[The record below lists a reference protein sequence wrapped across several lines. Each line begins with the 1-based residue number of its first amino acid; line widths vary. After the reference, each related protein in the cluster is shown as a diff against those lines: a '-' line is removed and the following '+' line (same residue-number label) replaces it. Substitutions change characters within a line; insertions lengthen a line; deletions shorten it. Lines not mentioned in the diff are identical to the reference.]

1 MSAKS
6 TPISVRITDE
16 DAAFLAALELRGATT
31 PSEKLRALL
40 ARARAEAEGG
50 RDYEASLARIRDILE
65 PTGQA
70 LRQLESSTRQRSE
83 LIADTLYWLP
93 DLVAF
98 LVAGPDADG
107 HAAHGRGGQAKAA
120 EALKAFEAGVADRI
134 FRYIE
139 AVLRLAVTARAP
151 CYDPDIVR
159 TGVAGSLEL
168 TQVILLHRQ
177 SQEGKSP

>member
-93 DLVAF
+93 DLVAY
-98 LVAGPDADG
+98 LVAGPEAGAD
-107 HAAHGRGGQAKAA
+107 GRGGQAKAT